1 MLVMALLQDKLYDWE
16 LPKEMLLKEC
26 DQMKTLKSIGYLEH
40 GSLRAPGSGG

>member
-26 DQMKTLKSIGYLEH
+26 DQMKTLKSIGCQEH
-40 GSLRAPGSGG
+40 GSLRVPGSGG